1 MIELS
6 KYDLTSIISDL
17 NQDVSAKQASPTFKF
32 SNILSDSLDVFEKL
46 KSGKELPLSG
56 HKAESGESEGQP
68 SLDNLGNSKQHSADE
83 IFELD
88 PGKMPD
94 IDFSV
99 HPEKSALADKSLS
112 NLVKQHDEVDTE
124 LSLDKRQTPVKG
136 TTTDGTNEL
145 ELEELASS
153 NYLITKESG
162 ANRVLIASLENSD
175 AEDASNDKENLLVTK
190 NAKFL
195 NSSNEVARQRQLSL
209 SESIEDANRSFEFQL
224 GNRPIN
230 KENLEKEFPA
240 LAPAREDVVARHLN
254 ITSPD
259 QKIGSRGSKSHAL
272 AEYNASIMRDFVER
286 GHVGGRRETE
296 KVGEIQN
303 LIAKEAHTNNFSK
316 SLDRKQIGVTGD
328 NVTKSSMEGS
338 HQQHYPRGIR
348 NNHEQ
353 LNELSSISRAQSNYQ
368 SESSSDKEGLKLV
381 PEGGKQKSAVKNS
394 GFALFG
400 KGQIQTESVHESQFS
415 PRSAHIETLSGERKI
430 LVGNHNATQGRVG
443 QQEQALKRISSLR
456 SDAKK
461 YAEPSAIRSAEF
473 DRPALPFQQGSNKP
487 EFTVE
492 QANRSTD
499 LLPGVEFNERQSLET
514 DHKVLPNEVRYRQE
528 SGHSRLL
535 LPDVEID
542 LTHLKTAN
550 KANVQSIIEQR
561 IGSEISKFQS
571 QLRVGV
577 LHDLKIKLY
586 PRELGLINLNIE
598 LVDNGDINVKIISA
612 TDEANK
618 LIRDNWGPQLQ
629 DINTKG
635 LTVEFS
641 ERNQS
646 QSKAG
651 SEQGGASDASGD
663 KPGREMD
670 SSEKETTGQVP
681 DDDTSAHS
689 IDITI

>member
-1 MIELS
+1 
-6 KYDLTSIISDL
+6 
-17 NQDVSAKQASPTFKF
+17 
-32 SNILSDSLDVFEKL
+32 
-46 KSGKELPLSG
+46 
-56 HKAESGESEGQP
+56 
-68 SLDNLGNSKQHSADE
+68 
-83 IFELD
+83 
-88 PGKMPD
+88 
-94 IDFSV
+94 
-99 HPEKSALADKSLS
+99 
-112 NLVKQHDEVDTE
+112 
-124 LSLDKRQTPVKG
+124 
-136 TTTDGTNEL
+136 
-145 ELEELASS
+145 
-153 NYLITKESG
+153 
-162 ANRVLIASLENSD
+162 
-175 AEDASNDKENLLVTK
+175 
-190 NAKFL
+190 
-195 NSSNEVARQRQLSL
+195 
-209 SESIEDANRSFEFQL
+209 
-224 GNRPIN
+224 
-230 KENLEKEFPA
+230 
-240 LAPAREDVVARHLN
+240 
-254 ITSPD
+254 
-259 QKIGSRGSKSHAL
+259 
-272 AEYNASIMRDFVER
+272 
-286 GHVGGRRETE
+286 
-296 KVGEIQN
+296 
-303 LIAKEAHTNNFSK
+303 
-316 SLDRKQIGVTGD
+316 
-328 NVTKSSMEGS
+328 
-338 HQQHYPRGIR
+338 
-348 NNHEQ
+348 
-353 LNELSSISRAQSNYQ
+353 
-368 SESSSDKEGLKLV
+368 ESSSDKEGLKLV

-415 PRSAHIETLSGERKI
+415 QRSAHIETLSGERKI